1 MTHITFRADL
11 REVDEAGIVVRV
23 STQIVPATLADVPAL
38 ADVLARSFDGYP
50 MITWP
55 LFIDD
60 DAGDRIRDM
69 FLWLDMDMT
78 GEGWTWRTQD
88 GAGVIALIPPDGGAR
103 MVELDRMT
111 GPRIGALCPDG
122 GARYS
127 AFWDWVLA
135 GFPDEPNWFIDHL
148 GVDPARQGDGVGSS
162 LLRFALGKASADG
175 LPLFLETGR
184 ERNVDYYTR
193 FGFEVFHDE
202 DAPGGG
208 PHVWFMRRDP
218 GRRAA
223 RVVVVDRRRRVLLYG
238 YRNPTTGTE
247 FWATPGGGIEPGESP
262 EQAARREFKEE
273 TDHDAPPD
281 LGPIVWRRIV
291 RIEWGIH
298 RQLQDEVFFFAEVD
312 DFEVPDAHVKTLAS
326 EGVIGC
332 RWLTLEEIRAHQ
344 GFEVAPRQLAQLVA
358 DLLDQGRP
366 AQPIDVGL

>member
-1 MTHITFRADL
+1 M
-11 REVDEAGIVVRV
+11 
-23 STQIVPATLADVPAL
+23 STRIVPATLADVPAL

-55 LFIDD
+55 LLIDD
-60 DAGDRIRDM
+60 DAGERIRDM

-88 GAGVIALIPPDGGAR
+88 GAGVMALIPPEGAAR
-103 MVELDRMT
+103 MVELDRVT
-111 GPRIGALCPDG
+111 GPRIGGLAPDG

-162 LLRFALGKASADG
+162 LLRFALGKASADR

-193 FGFEVFHDE
+193 FGFEVFHDD

-223 RVVVVDRRRRVLLYG
+223 RVVVVDRRQRVLLFG
-238 YRNPTTGTE
+238 YRNPTTGKE
-247 FWATPGGGIEPGESP
+247 VWATTGGGIEPGESP
-262 EQAARREFKEE
+262 EEAARREFREE
-273 TDHDAPPD
+273 TEHDAPAA
-281 LGPIVWRRIV
+281 LGPDRLAPGREHRVGRGTPGAGRGVLLRSARRS
-291 RIEWGIH
+291 
-298 RQLQDEVFFFAEVD
+298 D
-312 DFEVPDAHVKTLAS
+312 DQRLPTS
-326 EGVIGC
+326 P
-332 RWLTLEEIRAHQ
+332 RSPRRA
-344 GFEVAPRQLAQLVA
+344 
-358 DLLDQGRP
+358 
-366 AQPIDVGL
+366 